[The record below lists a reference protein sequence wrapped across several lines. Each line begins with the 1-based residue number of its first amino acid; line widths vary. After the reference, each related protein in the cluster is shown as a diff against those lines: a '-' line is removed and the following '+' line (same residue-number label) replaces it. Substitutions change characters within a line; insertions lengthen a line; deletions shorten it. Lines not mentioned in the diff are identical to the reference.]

1 MISRNA
7 GMAML
12 AYYYF
17 DFRNKEK
24 QNVRNF
30 ISSILVQLSEFSKPH
45 FDKIYRLYLSH
56 ENGMRQPSN
65 HVLLACLKEMLMQF
79 PSTEQPVYIIIDS
92 LDECSDNPGFP
103 SSRGEIFDVVRE
115 ITHHPRHH
123 NLRFCFTS
131 SPEVDLQTELLPLAV
146 DAISLHGQSGRKG
159 DVTCYVESVVSLD
172 ENLKK
177 LREEDKKLVIET
189 LSERADGM

>member
-1 MISRNA
+1 
-7 GMAML
+7 MAIL

-30 ISSILVQLSEFSKPH
+30 ITSILVQLSEFSKPH
-45 FDKIYRLYLSH
+45 FDIIYRLYLSH

-65 HVLLACLKEMLMQF
+65 QVLMTCLKEMLMEV
-79 PSTEQPVYIIIDS
+79 PDPEQPVFIIIDS

-103 SSRGEIFDVVRE
+103 SSREAIFDVVRE
-115 ITHHPRHH
+115 LTHHPRHQ

-131 SPEVDLQTELLPLAV
+131 RPEVDLQTELLPLAV

-159 DVTCYVESVVSLD
+159 DIVNYIGSVVSSA
-172 ENLKK
+172 ENLKT
-177 LREEDKKLVIET
+177 LREEDRKLVIEE
-189 LSERADGM
+189 LSERAGGM

>member
-1 MISRNA
+1 
-7 GMAML
+7 MAIL

-30 ISSILVQLSEFSKPH
+30 ITSILVQLSEFSKPH
-45 FDKIYRLYLSH
+45 FDIIYRLYLSH

-65 HVLLACLKEMLMQF
+65 QVLMTCLKEMLMEV
-79 PSTEQPVYIIIDS
+79 PDPEQPVFIIIDS

-103 SSRGEIFDVVRE
+103 SSREAILDVVRE
-115 ITHHPRHH
+115 LTHHPRHQ

-131 SPEVDLQTELLPLAV
+131 RPEVDLQTELLPLAV
-146 DAISLHGQSGRKG
+146 EVISLHGQSERKG
-159 DVTCYVESVVSLD
+159 DVSNYIGSVVSLD
-172 ENLKK
+172 ENLKT
-177 LREEDKKLVIET
+177 LREEDKKLVIEE